1 MNASINDSP
10 AQNGLYNE
18 QKTLEL
24 LRRFLPSQPPLKD
37 FIHHNPLHGFQRLK
51 FEDGLA
57 CASKIFGYQLYLP
70 LEEYRSLYGSGRISR
85 TALEQAVLEKHP
97 DKGFESWQDRLFS
110 KQYKAHKHA
119 RIGSLR
125 SNWKRLYKIDLDS
138 QTHPVLFRILSGY
151 LDQGIATWQF
161 PVDPAGFIGSVRKM
175 EQNGLVSFFHSKRA
189 SRLLLDTSCEITD
202 LLETLVGRPALY
214 SQYLFDQQFAHPG
227 WSGMASWVEN
237 NPGSLS
243 LERKISLRELIQ
255 FELLLEIDALD
266 SRFGYA
272 WLPLGRR
279 VGAVSGDIFAPAEKT
294 EQEQV
299 LAIWQ
304 NAFEWSY
311 YDHVLLMLSRQKGKN
326 EQYHNRSSQSLFCLD
341 DRSGSLRRHLEQA
354 DPACETFG
362 TPGFFGASFFF
373 QAQPN
378 GSYTKQA
385 PVQSKPTHLIKQIGA
400 SQTHRS
406 SLDLPLG
413 SNSLFRGW
421 LISQTLGFWATF
433 KLLLNVFRPQ
443 SSLLAP
449 EAAKEHENAPWL
461 SIENSASYQL
471 EKGLQVGYTVR
482 EMADCV
488 ESVLR
493 SIDLTADFTRVV
505 YVIGHGASSVNNPHY
520 AAYDCGACSGNPGG
534 INARVLAWMANHQ
547 KVRELLDEK
556 GVRIPGHTQ
565 FVGAFHDTTRDD
577 ITFYDTQMLSKENRL
592 HHDANHK
599 VFVKAL
605 DLNAKERAGRFAS
618 VDPKL
623 TPEKAHQAVR
633 SRSVSLFEPRP
644 ELNHATNA
652 VCIVGHRNL
661 SRGLFW
667 DRRLFMNS
675 YNYASDPDGKALFDI
690 LSAATP
696 VCAGINLEY
705 FFSRTDNLRLGAGS
719 KLPHNVMGLLGVA
732 NGMEGD
738 LRTGL
743 PCQMT
748 ELHDPVRL
756 LMIVE
761 HFPHVVSMV
770 IGRSEK
776 LREWFVNQWVHLV
789 VVEPGSRT
797 FLRFK
802 DDRFVAYHPSAYDEK
817 AAENLWP
824 VHGQRMDNLSKHT
837 LPVQP

>member
-1 MNASINDSP
+1 MNASINDSR
-10 AQNGLYNE
+10 AKNGLYNE
-18 QKTLEL
+18 QETLAL
-24 LRRFLPSQPPLKD
+24 LRHFLPSQPPLKD
-37 FIHHNPLHGFQRLK
+37 FIHHNPLHGFQGLK

-57 CASKIFGYQLYLP
+57 RASKIFGYQLYLL
-70 LEEYRSLYGSGRISR
+70 LEEYRSLYSSGRISR
-85 TALEQAVLEKHP
+85 SALERVMLDEYPGK
-97 DKGFESWQDRLFS
+97 DFESWQDRLFS
-110 KQYKAHKHA
+110 KQYSSHKHA

-138 QTHPVLFRILSGY
+138 QTHPALFRILSGY
-151 LDQGIATWQF
+151 LDQGIATWRF
-161 PVDPAGFIGSVRKM
+161 PVDPAGFISSLRKM
-175 EQNGLVSFFHSKRA
+175 EQNGLVSFFRNKRA
-189 SRLLLDTSCEITD
+189 SRLLLDTSCETKD
-202 LLETLVGRPALY
+202 LLDTLVGRPALY
-214 SQYLFDQQFAHPG
+214 RQYIFDQQFAHPG
-227 WSGMASWVEN
+227 WSGMASWVES

-243 LERKISLRELIQ
+243 LERRISVRELIQ
-255 FELLLEIDALD
+255 LELLLEIDALD
-266 SRFGYA
+266 SRFGNT
-272 WLPLGRR
+272 WLPLGKQ
-279 VGAVSGDIFAPAEKT
+279 VGTVSGDIFAPVEKT
-294 EQEQV
+294 ELEQV

-304 NAFEWSY
+304 NAFEWTY
-311 YDHVLLMLSRQKGKN
+311 YDQVLAMLSRRKGN
-326 EQYHNRSSQSLFCLD
+326 HEQHNNRSSQSLFCLD

-362 TPGFFGASFFF
+362 TPGFFGVSFFF
-373 QAQPN
+373 QTEPG

-385 PVQSKPTHLIKQIGA
+385 PAQSKPTHLIKQVGA
-400 SQTHRS
+400 TQTRKT
-406 SLDLPLG
+406 SLDLPIG

-433 KLLLNVFRPQ
+433 KLLLNIFRPQ
-443 SSLLAP
+443 SGLVTP
-449 EAAKEHENAPWL
+449 EPVKEQDNAPWL
-461 SIENSASYQL
+461 SIENSASFEL
-471 EKGLQVGYTVR
+471 ENGLQIGYTVP

-493 SIDLTADFTRVV
+493 SIDLTADFARVV

-547 KVRELLDEK
+547 KVRELLSKK
-556 GVRIPGHTQ
+556 GIHIPDRTQ
-565 FVGAFHDTTRDD
+565 FVGALHDTTRDD
-577 ITFYDTQMLSKENRL
+577 LTFYDTQTLSKENGRR
-592 HHDANHK
+592 HDINRKA
-599 VFVKAL
+599 FVSAL

-623 TPEKAHQAVR
+623 TPERAHQAVR

-675 YNYASDPDGKALFDI
+675 YNYASDPEGKALYDI

-705 FFSRTDNLRLGAGS
+705 FFSRTDNHRLGAGS

-743 PCQMT
+743 PSQMT

-761 HFPHVVSMV
+761 HFPAVVSTV

-776 LREWFVNQWVHLV
+776 LREWFANQWVHLV
-789 VVEPGSRT
+789 VIEPGSGA
-797 FLRFK
+797 FLRLK
-802 DDRFVAYHPSAYDEK
+802 DDRFVPYHPSAYH
-817 AAENLWP
+817 ENAIEP
-824 VHGQRMDNLSKHT
+824 
-837 LPVQP
+837 